1 VLPDRDRAVA
11 LAGACAVAG
20 ALALVG
26 CSGGSDDSGTGASSA
41 PGGSDA
47 ATSAVTEVPSSGP
60 VTASTGLGRPDPR
73 VPVGAPATVL
83 VVPLDVADPAG
94 GWFVTADL
102 PQLEGLADV
111 EAEAAIDADL
121 ARSVGSLVDTWQAR
135 FEGRPRDREG
145 GPTASLVATFEVRW
159 FDARAISIWFDVRV
173 ADGGNRTTVAL
184 TATFDVRDGA
194 RLTLDD
200 VLRDGDRPWPTV
212 VSELVT
218 TELVGRLAPDDPA
231 LADSIAAG
239 ASASA
244 SNFTWFTLGP
254 DGLRL
259 VFEEF
264 QLGPGDLGTPVVVIP
279 WADLADVIAPRGPAG
294 TLAPPPTTTSTTTS
308 ASTTSTSAAAVTAT
322 VATLPPGG

>member
-1 VLPDRDRAVA
+1 VLPRRDRAVA
-11 LAGACAVAG
+11 LAGACVVAG
-20 ALALVG
+20 VLALAG
-26 CSGGSDDSGTGASSA
+26 CSGDSDDGGTGPSTPSTGPDASTAA
-41 PGGSDA
+41 P
-47 ATSAVTEVPSSGP
+47 TEAPSTGP

-102 PQLEGLADV
+102 PQLEGLADPT
-111 EAEAAIDADL
+111 AEAAIDAEL
-121 ARSVGSLVDTWQAR
+121 AATVRSLVDTWQAR
-135 FEGRPRDREG
+135 FEGRPRDPDG

-173 ADGGNRTTVAL
+173 ADGGSRTTVAL

-218 TELVGRLAPDDPA
+218 TELVDRLAPDDPA
-231 LADSIAAG
+231 LADSIASG

-254 DGLRL
+254 DGLTL

-279 WADLADVIAPRGPAG
+279 WTDLADVIDPRGPAA
-294 TLAPPPTTTSTTTS
+294 TLAPPPTTTSSTTT
-308 ASTTSTSAAAVTAT
+308 TTTTVVPTTAA
-322 VATLPPGG
+322 LLPGG